1 MIGEGFVT
9 RRRNLVFFFC
19 FCLGLWVVE
28 IGKGVGEEEESRW
41 CFFSNR
47 CKRVLCVFQDRL
59 ELPHDVLGSHDTLRH
74 GLPAL
79 KNEALPMHPVEVI
92 QNTVGSIRLFFI
104 FLNCFF

>member
-1 MIGEGFVT
+1 M
-9 RRRNLVFFFC
+9 L
-19 FCLGLWVVE
+19 E
-28 IGKGVGEEEESRW
+28 IVKGVGEEEESGW
-41 CFFSNR
+41 CFISNK

-104 FLNCFF
+104 FLNCFFLS